1 MEEKHQA
8 IEFMHSHL
16 QGHEFGDDNEDS
28 IILSFELH
36 GIRYLLLG
44 DAHKK
49 QEEFMVKYDPNI
61 KVDILKLGHH
71 GSDTSTSDQLL
82 KVTQTKIAII
92 SSKPSVYN
100 HPRPEVMRRLFNH
113 NVLPI
118 QTSID
123 GNITVVSSTLFQYIK
138 TSEGSFAI
146 IDKGD

>member
-1 MEEKHQA
+1 M
-8 IEFMHSHL
+8 
-16 QGHEFGDDNEDS
+16 
-28 IILSFELH
+28 
-36 GIRYLLLG
+36 G

-49 QEEFMVKYDPNI
+49 QEEMILKENPNFQ
-61 KVDILKLGHH
+61 VDLLKLGHH

-82 KVTQTKIAII
+82 KVSRAKIAII

-113 NVLPI
+113 NILPI

-123 GNITVVSSTLFQYIK
+123 GDIRVYSSALFQYIK
-138 TSEGSFAI
+138 TSGGSFAI